1 MEENRFLPGPR
12 RAWRVSATRD
22 TRRPPRDVVL
32 IKRSYISAP
41 ARGRVLCGR
50 LVLAGA
56 ALALLTLTGCK
67 PAASRSAKAAAK
79 VPVLA
84 ARAFKG
90 DIGVY
95 LTGLGSITPLYSVTL
110 KTRVDGQLMKV
121 SFKEGQIVKQG
132 DLLVEIDPRPFQ
144 VQVQQA
150 EGQLLKDQ
158 AQLKNSRVDLERYKI
173 LWEQDSIPHQTLTAQ
188 EAIVTQNEGAVKSD
202 QAQVDNAKLNL
213 EYSRITAPIGGL
225 VGFRQVDPGNMV
237 HASDAG
243 GLVSIAQVRPISAVF
258 TIPEDRLL
266 PVLKKIGAG
275 QTLTADA
282 YDREQKVRLARGTL
296 LTVDNGI
303 DATTG
308 TLRCKAVFDNA
319 DGLLFPNQFVNIRLL
334 LETERGVT
342 LVPSAAIQ
350 QGPQQS
356 TFVYVVADT
365 GVSVRQ
371 VVTGTSEGELVEIQ
385 KGLAPG
391 DVVVLEGMDRLE
403 EGTQVTVH
411 MKEDAAAHA
420 KEDAAAHAKDDVPA
434 RTKDDAAAHTKD
446 DKAKS

>member
-1 MEENRFLPGPR
+1 MRRIPTKPR
-12 RAWRVSATRD
+12 EKA
-22 TRRPPRDVVL
+22 
-32 IKRSYISAP
+32 AP
-41 ARGRVLCGR
+41 AARGRGFCAR

-56 ALALLTLTGCK
+56 LVVLAVSGCK
-67 PAASRSAKAAAK
+67 PAASSTSKGPPQ

-95 LTGLGSITPLYSVTL
+95 LTGLGSVTPLYSVTL

-144 VQVQQA
+144 VAVQQA

-158 AQLKNSRVDLERYKI
+158 AQLKNSRVDLERYKT
-173 LWEQDSIPHQTLTAQ
+173 LWAQDSIPHQTLTAQ
-188 EAIVTQNEGAVKSD
+188 EALVTQNEGLVKSD

-213 EYSRITAPIGGL
+213 DYTRITAPIGGL

-237 HASDAG
+237 HASDTG

-258 TIPEDRLL
+258 TIPEDRLP
-266 PVLKKIGAG
+266 PVLGKMGAG
-275 QTLTADA
+275 QTLTVEA

-296 LTVDNGI
+296 LTLDNGI

-319 DGLLFPNQFVNIRLL
+319 DGLLYPNQFVNIRLL
-334 LETERGVT
+334 LETKRGVT

-350 QGPQQS
+350 PGPQQS
-356 TFVYVVADT
+356 TFVYVVADNR
-365 GVSVRQ
+365 VSVRP
-371 VVTGTSEGELVEIQ
+371 VVTATSESDLVEIQ
-385 KGLAPG
+385 KGLVPG

-403 EGTQVTVH
+403 EGTRVTVH
-411 MKEDAAAHA
+411 MKEDLTAH
-420 KEDAAAHAKDDVPA
+420 KEDAVTAQ
-434 RTKDDAAAHTKD
+434 TKD
-446 DKAKS
+446 DKSKS

>member
-1 MEENRFLPGPR
+1 MCRIPTKPEKP
-12 RAWRVSATRD
+12 A
-22 TRRPPRDVVL
+22 
-32 IKRSYISAP
+32 AP
-41 ARGRVLCGR
+41 AVRERFFSTTLA
-50 LVLAGA
+50 LAGA
-56 ALALLTLTGCK
+56 ALILALSGCK
-67 PAASRSAKAAAK
+67 PGTSRPAKSAAK
-79 VPVLA
+79 VPVVA
-84 ARAFKG
+84 ARAIKG

-95 LTGLGSITPLYSVTL
+95 LTGLGSITPMYSVTL

-121 SFKEGQIVKQG
+121 GFKEGQIVKQG

-150 EGQLLKDQ
+150 EGQMLKDR
-158 AQLKNSRVDLERYKI
+158 AQLKNSQIDLERYKT
-173 LWEQDSIPHQTLTAQ
+173 LWSQDSIPHQTLTAQ
-188 EAIVTQNEGAVKSD
+188 EATVTQNEGVVKSD
-202 QAQVDNAKLNL
+202 QAQLDNAKLNL
-213 EYSRITAPIGGL
+213 DYTRVTAPISGL

-243 GLVSIAQVRPISAVF
+243 GLVSIAQVRPITAVF

-275 QTLTADA
+275 ETLTADA

-356 TFVYVVADT
+356 TFVYVVADSKST
-365 GVSVRQ
+365 VRQ
-371 VVTGTSEGELVEIQ
+371 VVTGISEGELVEVQ
-385 KGLAPG
+385 KGLVPD
-391 DVVVLEGMDRLE
+391 DVVVLEGVDRLE

-411 MKEDAAAHA
+411 MK
-420 KEDAAAHAKDDVPA
+420 
-434 RTKDDAAAHTKD
+434 D

>member
-1 MEENRFLPGPR
+1 MPVAALLLD
-12 RAWRVSATRD
+12 A
-22 TRRPPRDVVL
+22 
-32 IKRSYISAP
+32 AP
-41 ARGRVLCGR
+41 AARGRAFSAR
-50 LVLAGA
+50 LALAGA
-56 ALALLTLTGCK
+56 VLVMAVPGCK
-67 PAASRSAKAAAK
+67 PAASHSAKAAAK

-95 LTGLGSITPLYSVTL
+95 LTGLGSVTPLYSVTL

-158 AQLKNSRVDLERYKI
+158 AQLENSRVDLQRYKT

-188 EAIVTQNEGAVKSD
+188 EALVTQNEGAVKSD

-213 EYSRITAPIGGL
+213 DYTRITAPIGGL

-237 HASDAG
+237 HASDTG

-365 GVSVRQ
+365 GVTVRQ
-371 VVTGTSEGELVEIQ
+371 VVMGTSEGELVEIQ
-385 KGLAPG
+385 KGLVPG

-411 MKEDAAAHA
+411 MNDDVAAH
-420 KEDAAAHAKDDVPA
+420 P
-434 RTKDDAAAHTKD
+434 KD

>member
-1 MEENRFLPGPR
+1 M
-12 RAWRVSATRD
+12 
-22 TRRPPRDVVL
+22 
-32 IKRSYISAP
+32 
-41 ARGRVLCGR
+41 
-50 LVLAGA
+50 LAA
-56 ALALLTLTGCK
+56 SGCK
-67 PAASRSAKAAAK
+67 PAASGTPKSPAK
-79 VPVLA
+79 VPVVA
-84 ARAFKG
+84 ARAVEG

-132 DLLVEIDPRPFQ
+132 DLLVEIDPRPFE

-158 AQLKNSRVDLERYKI
+158 AQLKNSRVDLERYKT
-173 LWEQDSIPHQTLTAQ
+173 LWNQDSIPHQTLTAQ
-188 EAIVTQNEGAVKSD
+188 EAQVTQNEGIVKSD
-202 QAQVDNAKLNL
+202 QAQLDNAKLNL
-213 EYSRITAPIGGL
+213 TYSRITAPIGGL
-225 VGFRQVDPGNMV
+225 VGLRQVDPGNMV

-243 GLVSIAQVRPISAVF
+243 GLVSIAQIRPITAVF

-266 PVLKKIGAG
+266 PVLKKINAG

-308 TLRCKAVFDNA
+308 TLRCKAVFDNT

-334 LETERGVT
+334 LETEHGVT
-342 LVPSAAIQ
+342 LIPAAAIQ

-365 GVSVRQ
+365 GIKVRQ
-371 VVTGTSEGELVEIQ
+371 VVTGTGEDGLVEIQ
-385 KGLAPG
+385 EGLAPG
-391 DVVVLEGMDRLE
+391 EVVVLEGMDRLE

-411 MKEDAAAHA
+411 MKDG
-420 KEDAAAHAKDDVPA
+420 D
-434 RTKDDAAAHTKD
+434 
-446 DKAKS
+446 AKS